1 MLLATSYRHFPH
13 YLLLTTDYLLLTTFH
28 RRFPLAANAL
38 ERSVQEDRQA
48 RSTPDKGGKGAPG
61 KTRGLGKEELREA
74 RERASALVTIEI
86 AIAALTK
93 GATVSHGYTH

>member
-1 MLLATSYRHFPH
+1 M
-13 YLLLTTDYLLLTTFH
+13 LLTTFH

-48 RSTPDKGGKGAPG
+48 RSTPDKGGKGAAG

-93 GATVSHGYTH
+93 GATVSRGYTH